1 MLTPIKDLD
10 FKILL
15 QLDDK
20 SLVNYCITNKKAN
33 EFCQDERFWEQL
45 VISRFPYIDRKI
57 LNRYRNHRSWS
68 NYYINDL
75 RKINKAVDRDL
86 EIYLIEGVAENR
98 LDHVIIAIHNGVNIH
113 ADDGYPIVGAIER
126 DNFEMVKY
134 LVENGASV
142 TGAPGD
148 FEGQGWP
155 LRVALT
161 YKDFEIVKYLIE
173 KGAATYFDLPTID
186 IYLHSFPDVIY
197 VPWIE
202 TEREEAKNKI
212 IEYLGE
218 KLGYDP
224 VLHRHPFNVN

>member
-1 MLTPIKDLD
+1 MLTGVRDLD

-20 SLVNYCITNKKAN
+20 SLVNYCITDKKSN

-45 VISRFPYIDRKI
+45 VISRFSYIDPYI
-57 LNRYRNHRSWS
+57 LNKYRNHRSWS
-68 NYYINDL
+68 NYYIRDL
-75 RKINKAVDRDL
+75 RKVNTAIGRDL
-86 EIYLIEGVAENR
+86 EIYLIEGVVNGR
-98 LDHVIIAIHNGVNIH
+98 FDHVVIAIHNGVDIH

-126 DNFEMVKY
+126 DNFELVKY

-148 FEGQGWP
+148 IEGQGWP

-161 YKDFEIVKYLIE
+161 QKDFEIVKYLIE
-173 KGAATYFDLPTID
+173 KGAARDFDLQTID
-186 IYLHSFPDVIY
+186 IYLHDFPVFIY

-202 TEREEAKNKI
+202 SEREEAKNKI

-224 VLHRHPFNVN
+224 VLHRHPHR